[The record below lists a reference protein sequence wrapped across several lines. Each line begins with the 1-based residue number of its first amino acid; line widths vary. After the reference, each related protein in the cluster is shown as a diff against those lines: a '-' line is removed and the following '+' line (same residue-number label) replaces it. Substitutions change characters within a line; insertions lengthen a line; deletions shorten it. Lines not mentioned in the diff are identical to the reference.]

1 MEIERK
7 YLINTPPADYK
18 AWPFHEIEQ
27 AYLCTEPV
35 IRIRREDE
43 HFYMTYKSKG
53 LLAREEYNLP
63 LTQEAY
69 AHLLSKADGIVLSKR
84 RYLSPI
90 EGTNLTIELD
100 VFSGR
105 YEGLMLAEVEFPSIE
120 DARCF
125 TPPSWFGPDV
135 TMSGEYQNSRLSRA
149 SIAERFFYNW

>member
-7 YLINTPPADYK
+7 YLITTPPADYK
-18 AWPFHEIEQ
+18 SWPFHEIEQ

-43 HFYMTYKSKG
+43 QFYMTYKSKG

-63 LTQEAY
+63 LTKEAY
-69 AHLLSKADGIVLSKR
+69 THLLSKADGIVLSKR

-90 EGTNLTIELD
+90 KGTRLTIELD

-105 YEGLMLAEVEFPSIE
+105 YDGLMLAEVEFSSLE
-120 DARCF
+120 DARHF

-135 TMSGEYQNSRLSRA
+135 TMSGEYQNSRLSRG
-149 SIAERFFYNW
+149 